1 MLITFVNQ
9 KLFDSQ
15 IMNDKTKSAKG
26 YSIDQI
32 QEPEDIGD
40 VIYSMMVN
48 ANLSSINYFNDFTD
62 QGLSPDS
69 IGGLD
74 TDERGI
80 FELDNHGHCM
90 AMSTHAFHQHL
101 QTDPKK
107 ATQILVSRAVRKM
120 LCFGAKPV
128 AVSSLLYHIDFSD
141 PLGQV
146 IASGAKQGLENAA
159 RVFDLK
165 IADRKI
171 RFDHFIGYGPLSPTI
186 IVSII
191 ASIDDREKI
200 TAQEFK
206 NKGNNI
212 FLIGR
217 SVEDIGSSEYLQF
230 FHNIADSP
238 LPWFDIRSE
247 IQLQKTLLR
256 LNELNLLNSANP
268 IGKGGLFF
276 TLLRA
281 SIPNSLGFD
290 ITTDA
295 EIRRDAFLFGESMGR
310 IIVDV
315 CQEKEDLFVDTLTEL
330 KTPFFTVGHITKVEI
345 RIDDVSFGHTGKM
358 RAGI

>member
-1 MLITFVNQ
+1 
-9 KLFDSQ
+9 
-15 IMNDKTKSAKG
+15 MNEKTKAAENF
-26 YSIDQI
+26 SIDQI
-32 QEPEDIGD
+32 PEPEDIGE
-40 VIYSMMVN
+40 VIYSMIVN
-48 ANLSSINYFNDFTD
+48 ANLSSINYFNDFTE
-62 QGLSPDS
+62 QGLTPDS
-69 IGGLD
+69 IGGID

-80 FELDNHGHCM
+80 FELDSNGHSM
-90 AMSTHAFHQHL
+90 AMSTHAFHHHL
-101 QTDPKK
+101 QTHPKQ
-107 ATQILVSRAVRKM
+107 ATEILVSRAVRKM

-159 RVFDLK
+159 GIFNLK

-171 RFDHFIGYGPLSPTI
+171 RFDHFMGYGPLSPTI
-186 IVSII
+186 ILSII
-191 ASIDDREKI
+191 ATIENKDKLISG
-200 TAQEFK
+200 EFK

-230 FHNIADSP
+230 YHGNTDSP
-238 LPWFDIRSE
+238 LPWFDIDSE
-247 IQLQKTLLR
+247 IQLQQALYK

-268 IGKGGLFF
+268 VGKGGLFF

-281 SIPNSLGFD
+281 CIPNNLGFD

-310 IIVDV
+310 VIVDV
-315 CQEKEDLFVDTLTEL
+315 TPEKEDLFVDTLAEL
-330 KTPFFTVGHITKVEI
+330 RIPFFTVGHITKGEI
-345 RIDDVSFGHTGKM
+345 RIDDISFGHTGKM
-358 RAGI
+358 GAVL